1 MTPSTQAD
9 RVFHALGDATRRAM
23 IERLS
28 REGPVAASQFAGT
41 ITLTAVGQHLKI
53 LEDCGL
59 VRTEKRGRV
68 RTCRLHSAGFDALD
82 QWIRDQRSLWEARL
96 DRLAEIVEDEP

>member
-1 MTPSTQAD
+1 MTLSTQAD

-59 VRTEKRGRV
+59 VQTEKRGRV